1 MSKKKNFMDFVTA
14 NPPAFVPGQTLY
26 WLDPETGEIRKCTN
40 TRRYSIALTSNWE
53 WKLID
58 PEDENFITV
67 DEDPYY
73 CTTKK
78 RAKEFRD
85 KLGILT
91 YVVLEPAEDG
101 TIVAD
106 DKRYKF
112 FKQGTLDA
120 STLLIRDTFFT
131 RITKNDPEI
140 KEGMRKKLIAGE
152 DSAKMSYEL
161 ATIVKN
167 VPLEINPEKCTWS
180 GFSGDGLYAL
190 LMRLG
195 FRKFIERWNVQP
207 TLEQIEQQQEE
218 FVGVVTTVKLCNAA
232 DIDAGYARRGS
243 PSG

>member
-14 NPPAFVPGQTLY
+14 NPPAFVPGQTMY

-40 TRRYSIALTSNWE
+40 TKKYSLVLTSDWE

-58 PEDENFITV
+58 PEDENFITI

-101 TIVAD
+101 TVVAD

-131 RITKNDPEI
+131 RIMKNDPEI
-140 KEGMRKKLIAGE
+140 KEGMIIKMTKRDGYLILPGGKHDQCYTRVE
-152 DSAKMSYEL
+152 DVSTRILIEEVF
-161 ATIVKN
+161 TIDN
-167 VPLEINPEKCTWS
+167 
-180 GFSGDGLYAL
+180 
-190 LMRLG
+190 
-195 FRKFIERWNVQP
+195 
-207 TLEQIEQQQEE
+207 
-218 FVGVVTTVKLCNAA
+218 
-232 DIDAGYARRGS
+232 
-243 PSG
+243 

>member
-14 NPPAFVPGQTLY
+14 NPPAFVPGQTMY

-40 TRRYSIALTSNWE
+40 TKKYSLVLTSDWE

-58 PEDENFITV
+58 PDDENLITV

-101 TIVAD
+101 TVVAD

-131 RITKNDPEI
+131 RIMKNDPEI
-140 KEGMRKKLIAGE
+140 KEGMIIKMTKRDSYLILPGRKHDQCYTRVEDVSTRILI
-152 DSAKMSYEL
+152 
-161 ATIVKN
+161 
-167 VPLEINPEKCTWS
+167 
-180 GFSGDGLYAL
+180 
-190 LMRLG
+190 
-195 FRKFIERWNVQP
+195 
-207 TLEQIEQQQEE
+207 EE
-218 FVGVVTTVKLCNAA
+218 AFNN
-232 DIDAGYARRGS
+232 
-243 PSG
+243 